1 MSFHKKLL
9 TAMTVIF
16 FAAMLVLSL
25 TAEAAHN
32 TALPH
37 VTLTK
42 LPTYLFP
49 FEYEG
54 ANGETMTGS
63 AEKTAVTAKMLDQGI
78 FTVRSAEKNGT
89 MRYYARKAD
98 IETGDEKDGYFE
110 VVSGIFSADR
120 IIKDPDCELRDGDEI
135 FIDQ

>member
-1 MSFHKKLL
+1 MSFHKKIL

-25 TAEAAHN
+25 TAETAHN
-32 TALPH
+32 ASLPH

-54 ANGETMTGS
+54 AYGETMTGS
-63 AEKTAVTAKMLDQGI
+63 AEKTAVTAKMLEQGI

-89 MRYYARKAD
+89 KRYYARKAD
-98 IETGDEKDGYFE
+98 IETGDEMDGYFE

-120 IIKDPDCELRDGDEI
+120 IIENPGAELYDGAEVI
-135 FIDQ
+135 VR